1 VRAWFTTA
9 TFARSKKKH
18 EHYLTWFWDQ
28 TSTSPAFVE
37 VEGVIASDMPWMM
50 DQLELGIR
58 VARLMRQEN
67 A

>member
-1 VRAWFTTA
+1 MRAWFTTD
-9 TFARSKKKH
+9 TFVRSKKKH

-28 TSTSPAFVE
+28 PVE
-37 VEGVIASDMPWMM
+37 DVEGVIASDMPWMM

-58 VARLMRQEN
+58 VARMMRQEH